1 MSTGL
6 PPQEPWATN
15 PDLDDVDAVELAAV
29 PGLGPLYAKGV
40 LASARLAAARQTTVG
55 VASLPSTH
63 LVVREVRADADRL
76 TAYQHLVGEPGTDVL
91 PAGFVHVMAFPVAT
105 ALMVREDFPLPL
117 LGMVHL
123 ANRVEQRRPLRLGE
137 ELDVVVHAE
146 RMVAA
151 PGGGERRPR
160 GGRDRRAG
168 GRLARGLDLPRRRA
182 APCGGRP
189 AAAHGPARVD
199 ASAADRPVAAGTRMT
214 PGCTPP
220 SPGDRNPIHSS
231 RLGARAFGF
240 PRTIAHGM
248 HTAARALADVGAARG
263 GAFTWA
269 VEFAAPVLLPGTVTT
284 AIRRDERG
292 FTLDGWSGRS
302 GKRNLT
308 VRVEPRG

>member
-40 LASARLAAARQTTVG
+40 LASARLAAARQTAVG

-63 LVVREVRADADRL
+63 LVVREVRAEADRL

-91 PAGFVHVMAFPVAT
+91 PAGFVHVMAFPLAT

-137 ELDVVVHAE
+137 ELDGVVHAE
-146 RMVAA
+146 RMVAH
-151 PGGGERRPR
+151 
-160 GGRDRRAG
+160 RAG
-168 GRLARGLDLPRRRA
+168 VSVDLVVDVTVGPEVVWHVVSTYLAGGLRLAG
-182 APCGGRP
+182 
-189 AAAHGPARVD
+189 V
-199 ASAADRPVAAGTRMT
+199 DRPPRTDR
-214 PGCTPP
+214 PEWTPP
-220 SPGDRNPIHSS
+220 LPTGQWQLAPHDSRLYAAVSGDRNPIHSS

-269 VEFAAPVLLPGTVTT
+269 VEFAAPVLLPGTVAT